1 MEKKRFDKLERGGG
15 IGSFSAF
22 TLVELL
28 VVIAIIGILIALLLP
43 AVQAARE
50 AARRM
55 QCSNNMKQL
64 GLAAHNFHDAHKTFP
79 SGIQVISN
87 ANGYYWQANYGPRH
101 NAFYA
106 MLPYIEQ
113 LAKFEMFTTGATS
126 ADLPRDP
133 WARPPADTAV
143 NAFLCPSDGKNTDDG
158 RSAGERRINLQLSLG
173 DSVRMQGNA
182 RGLFTWDG
190 SATILSDIAVRQ
202 SEINRLVR
210 PKTMGAVSDGTSNTI
225 LVSECT
231 TGALGTRSV
240 KEGASHQSMDH
251 KTVNGT
257 LDPLTGHPAN
267 CRANVSWCLNGAV
280 RDDDRNAVKTPSTQI
295 MRGGRQF
302 DRFQGYNTFNTL
314 MPPNGTSCNEGGS
327 DDRWGIYPP
336 LSNHTGGVNC
346 GFVDGSV
353 HFITNNIDTNNL
365 NGDVG
370 GGDPD
375 YTGKS
380 RFGVWGGLGSINGGE
395 STSAL

>member
-1 MEKKRFDKLERGGG
+1 MKKTCPNRLGKGGG
-15 IGSFSAF
+15 VGNFNAF

-55 QCSNNMKQL
+55 QCSNNMKQI

-79 SGIQVISN
+79 AGIHALSN
-87 ANGYYWQANYGPRH
+87 GNGYYWNGATGPRH

-113 LAKFEMFTTGATS
+113 LAKFEMFATGAT
-126 ADLPRDP
+126 ATDTPRAP
-133 WARPPADTAV
+133 WACPPADTQI
-143 NAFLCPSDGKNTDDG
+143 NSFMCPSDGKNTDDG
-158 RSAGERRINLQLSLG
+158 RSTGERRINLQLSLG

-182 RGLFTWDG
+182 RGLFTWNG
-190 SATILSDIAVRQ
+190 SATILTDAAQIQ
-202 SEINRLVR
+202 SEIKRLVR
-210 PKTMGAVSDGTSNTI
+210 PKTMGAVSDGTSNTVF
-225 LVSECT
+225 VSECT

-240 KEGASHQSMDH
+240 KEGASHQSTDH
-251 KTVNGT
+251 KIANGT
-257 LDPLTGHPAN
+257 VDPLTGHPAD
-267 CRANVSWCLNGAV
+267 CRANVTWCLNGAV
-280 RDDDRNAVKTPSTQI
+280 RDDDRNAVKTPSGSV

-302 DRFQGYNTFNTL
+302 DRMQGYNTFNTL
-314 MPPNGTSCNEGGS
+314 MPPNGPSCNEGGS

-346 GFVDGSV
+346 GYVDGSV
-353 HFITNNIDTNNL
+353 HFIANSIDTNNL

-370 GGDPD
+370 GGDPN

-380 RFGVWGGLGSINGGE
+380 RFGVWGALGSISGGE
-395 STSAL
+395 STAAP